1 MRAQVGL
8 MRPVGMLEDYDGIIG
23 GNVGLVEDEGLF
35 LRRCAF
41 VFAPLQ
47 QIIIDGSVLVDLLL
61 QEGDRLQEE
70 LLLVAPLLLFLAVE
84 LESLLQLATAL
95 H

>member
-1 MRAQVGL
+1 M
-8 MRPVGMLEDYDGIIG
+8 
-23 GNVGLVEDEGLF
+23 
-35 LRRCAF
+35 
-41 VFAPLQ
+41 FAPLQ